1 MFSDHMPIVLK
12 VFSDKLEFNEN
23 LLPLLPKLTWG
34 KLDDSGYAERL
45 AGESCKIDFLP
56 GNIDAANNL
65 LTKLIADSA
74 SGSISQRGNKI
85 DVRKNVWFDRECV
98 RYRDRVFA
106 LLKLFRRTNSKQVK
120 NDYTSKLKE
129 YKWLCK
135 RKKEAYWAEI
145 KEKLKTVRDSKKF
158 WELARFFREGKLTRS
173 GNISPEQWIQHF
185 RQLYTPVRSSGQI
198 SWVEPLVIDDLLD
211 KPIEVTEIDS
221 ALKKARNN
229 KASGVDR
236 ITAEFFKKA
245 PIEFR
250 QLLCMFFNRIF
261 RFLDVPMSFTKSI
274 IFPLYKKNDPNNPEN
289 YRAIS
294 FTNAIYKIFLSV
306 LLTRLEKWIY
316 GREVISENQAGF
328 RKGYSAIDNIYILF
342 NVIKHS
348 LSKRKRLYCFFVDYK
363 AAFDSVETSTLL

>member
-12 VFSDKLEFNEN
+12 VFSDKL
-23 LLPLLPKLTWG
+23 KLTWG

-45 AGESCKIDFLP
+45 AGESRKIDFLP

-98 RYRDRVFA
+98 RYRDRVF
-106 LLKLFRRTNSKQVK
+106 
-120 NDYTSKLKE
+120 E

-211 KPIEVTEIDS
+211 KPIEITEIDL

-229 KASGVDR
+229 KAPGVDR

-348 LSKRKRLYCFFVDYK
+348 LSMRKRLYCFFVDYK